1 MRRFVTAM
9 WEKKYGGRKMQYQY
23 WLSNIEGIGSVT
35 IGKIMNYVGSAEEL
49 YFLPEEQIK
58 ALSEID
64 ESMQNIIINSRK
76 SWDLDGRLEKFL
88 QKGISFVSQEMETFP
103 EKLRYIHN
111 PPYSIYFK
119 GGLPDEHRRAVGIVG
134 ARRCSEYGK
143 YMAEKLGE
151 QLAKYHIPVISGLA
165 KGVDSYGHIGALRGK
180 GKTYAVLGCG
190 VDVCYPATH
199 KQLYDEILDS
209 DGGILSEYPPQTAP
223 KPQLF
228 PARNRIISALS
239 DTIVLVEAKEKSG
252 SLITADF
259 ALEQGKDIYACPGR
273 TTDELSF
280 GCNALIRQGAGIVTS
295 VESFMA
301 DLGVLGE
308 NECRQES
315 LFDKFPNLLL
325 EKEESMVY
333 SCLDLRP
340 RSLEE
345 ISFKTGIK
353 IQYLTSL
360 ISGMIEKGVLKE
372 TFRNYYIRVN

>member
-1 MRRFVTAM
+1 MR
-9 WEKKYGGRKMQYQY
+9 YQY

>member
-1 MRRFVTAM
+1 
-9 WEKKYGGRKMQYQY
+9 MQYQY

-35 IGKIMNYVGSAEEL
+35 IGKLMNYVESAEEL
-49 YFLPEEQIK
+49 YFLSDELIN
-58 ALSEID
+58 SMTEIG
-64 ESMQNIIINSRK
+64 EKERKYVLNSRK
-76 SWDLDGRLEKFL
+76 QWDLNEEWERFL
-88 QKGISFVSQEMETFP
+88 KTGISFVSKEMDSFP

-119 GGLPDEHRRAVGIVG
+119 GGLPDERRHAVGIVG
-134 ARRCSEYGK
+134 ARRCSEYGRC
-143 YMAEKLGE
+143 MAEKLGE
-151 QLAKYHIPVISGLA
+151 QLAKHNIPVISGLA
-165 KGVDSYGHIGALRGK
+165 LGVDSYGHIGALRGK

-190 VDVCYPATH
+190 VDVCYPVSH
-199 KQLYDEILDS
+199 KQLYSDILDNG
-209 DGGILSEYPPQTAP
+209 GGIISEYPPGKEP

-228 PARNRIISALS
+228 PVRNRIISALS

-259 ALEQGKDIYACPGR
+259 ALEQGKDIFACPGR
-273 TTDELSF
+273 ATDELSF
-280 GCNALIRQGAGIVTS
+280 GCNALIRQGAGIITS
-295 VESFMA
+295 VDSFLA
-301 DLGVLGE
+301 DLGILGE

-315 LFDKFPNLLL
+315 LFEKFPNLLL

-353 IQYLTSL
+353 TQYLISL
-360 ISGMIEKGVLKE
+360 ISDMIAKGILKE